1 MKVLFLG
8 TGTSTGV
15 PVIACTCDVCQSD
28 NPRNKRLRS
37 SILVSTEQTSI
48 LVDSSTDLREQAL
61 RYKLSSI
68 DAIIYTHAHLDH
80 VSGFDELRAFCW
92 ERTDKLPL
100 YAGTECLNQLKKMYG
115 WAFATSNTYQG
126 YIRPDANDH
135 SGKSFCVGDIEI
147 TPVPVQ
153 HSSVECYGYIFR
165 HSDKSFAYLPDVKT
179 LPAETIELLKGVDA
193 IAMDG
198 LGPQSHPT
206 HLSLEENVAYMQQ
219 IKPKHGYITHSGH
232 RLDYDTIEAK
242 IPEWMSSAYDGL
254 EIEL

>member
-15 PVIACTCDVCQSD
+15 PVIGCNCKVCQSD

-37 SILVSTEQTSI
+37 SILLKTDTTTI
-48 LVDSSTDLREQAL
+48 LVDSSTDLRQQAL
-61 RYKLSSI
+61 RYHLTSI

-92 ERTDKLPL
+92 ERTERLPL
-100 YAGTECLNQLKKMYG
+100 YAGTKCLEQLKGMYG
-115 WAFATSNTYQG
+115 WAFACSNTYQG

-135 SGKSFCVGDIEI
+135 AGQPFTIGDVDI
-147 TPVPVQ
+147 TPVLVQ

-165 HSDKSFAYLPDVKT
+165 HAGSSFAYLPDVKV
-179 LPAETIELLKGVDA
+179 LPEETMAQLQGLDA

-198 LGPQSHPT
+198 LGQQSHPT
-206 HLSLEENVAYMQQ
+206 HLSQEENVAYMQQ
-219 IKPKHGYITHSGH
+219 LKPKHGYITHSGH
-232 RLDYDTIEAK
+232 RLDYDEIEAQ
-242 IPEWMSSAYDGL
+242 IPDWMSAAYDGL